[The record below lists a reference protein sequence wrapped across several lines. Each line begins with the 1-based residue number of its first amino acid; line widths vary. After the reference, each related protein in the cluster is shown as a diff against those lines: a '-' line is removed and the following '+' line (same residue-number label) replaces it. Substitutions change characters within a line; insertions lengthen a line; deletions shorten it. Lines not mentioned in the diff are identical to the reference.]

1 MASFINLALQG
12 AANALLENYAAA
24 RDTPATGA
32 FVKANG
38 ITGSAQLIASG
49 AGARGVGVSS
59 NAIDEG
65 NYVLTTVPPSN
76 NYFATVS
83 LQILSTGNYFGIGLR
98 ANTTDRTRYSVDYNA
113 NGTVIV
119 NKFPASGAGTQITTG
134 TSGTGAT
141 SYAWNPVAGSTV
153 HTIKA
158 QVDGT
163 TNTRIR
169 AWVDGSINP
178 VLDVTDSTAPITG
191 AGLVS
196 LHWYNITAPTD
207 TTGILATALV
217 ADVPVAAFINLALV
231 GAANALLEN
240 YTNTGDTPAT
250 GAFVKANGGT
260 GSAQLIAS
268 GAGARGVGVS
278 TSFFDEGNYVL
289 TAVPVQA
296 DYFATVS
303 LQILSTGNY
312 FGIGLRAN
320 TTDRTRY
327 SVDYNANG
335 TVIVNKFPASGAG
348 TQITT
353 GTSGT
358 GATSYAWN
366 PVAGS
371 TVHTIKAQ
379 VDGTVT
385 PRIRVWIDG
394 GANPVLDVTDST
406 APITGAGLVSLHWY
420 NITAPTDTT
429 GILVTA
435 FVAYQVVA
443 TPPAIYIPA
452 TVAGTVRSP
461 GNWAQTGTGGL
472 RSANPGAYLKTL
484 WTGLTTMTLG
494 IDISYNNPTYPP
506 TVAWRW
512 DGGAWTIAAV
522 QPALNLTPTA
532 LTSGTHF
539 LEVVYDASYSYGQD
553 RWGPISG
560 ISTLV
565 SSLTIAGYTPNGG
578 AAQVACARKAK
589 TILIYGDSIT
599 EGMRVNGII
608 AGGPAG
614 GYGLETSGSDTLK
627 GYASNLGLDAEVG
640 IIGFGGSGVTVVG
653 SGNVPVLATSYTSVY
668 AGASRSLTDIFGD
681 GTNKSPD
688 AVLYVEG
695 TNDTGNAEAGPL
707 STHTSGICTGL
718 KSVITAIETV
728 APQCKHGVV
737 SPFNGAH
744 EVSTQAAVV
753 QLNDPRVAWVSA
765 ATWANQAGDL
775 NTDGIH
781 PLAVTHVGKIAP
793 RVADFAETVLNLG
806 SVVGGT
812 SVSRALRRGR

>member
-1 MASFINLALQG
+1 MPSFINLALVG

-24 RDTPATGA
+24 GDTPATGA
-32 FVKANG
+32 FVKASG
-38 ITGSAQLIASG
+38 GTGSAQLIASG
-49 AGARGVGVSS
+49 SGARGAGTSTT
-59 NAIDEG
+59 ATDEG
-65 NYVLTTVPPSN
+65 NYVLTPVPPGTD
-76 NYFATVS
+76 YYATTS

-98 ANTTDRTRYSVDYNA
+98 ANTTDRSRYSVDYNA
-113 NGTVIV
+113 NGTVII
-119 NKFPASGAGTQITTG
+119 NKFPASGAGVQVTAGTG
-134 TSGTGAT
+134 GTGAT

-158 QVDGT
+158 QIEGT

-169 AWVDGSINP
+169 VWIDGAANP
-178 VLDVTDSTAPITG
+178 VLDVTDSSAPITSVG
-191 AGLVS
+191 RVS
-196 LHWYNITAPTD
+196 LHWYNVTAPTD

-217 ADVPVAAFINLALV
+217 ADVPMPSFINLALV
-231 GAANALLEN
+231 GTANALLES
-240 YTNTGDTPAT
+240 YAAAGDTPAS
-250 GAFVKANGGT
+250 GAFVKASGGT

-268 GAGARGVGVS
+268 GSGARGAGVS
-278 TSFFDEGNYVL
+278 STATDEGNYVL
-289 TAVPVQA
+289 TPVPPGT
-296 DYFATVS
+296 DYYATTS

-320 TTDRTRY
+320 TTDRSRY

-335 TVIVNKFPASGAG
+335 TVIINKFPASGAG
-348 TQITT
+348 VQVTT
-353 GTSGT
+353 GAGP
-358 GATSYAWN
+358 TSYAWN
-366 PVAGS
+366 PAAGS
-371 TVHTIKAQ
+371 TVHTINTLIE
-379 VDGTVT
+379 GTTSV
-385 PRIRVWIDG
+385 RIRVWIDG
-394 GANPVLDVTDST
+394 TVNPVLDVTDS
-406 APITGAGLVSLHWY
+406 ASPIASVGRVSLHWY
-420 NITAPTDTT
+420 NVTAPTDTT
-429 GILVTA
+429 GILATA
-435 FVAYQVVA
+435 LVVDQANAPPPPTVLA
-443 TPPAIYIPA
+443 TA
-452 TVAGTVRSP
+452 AGTARSP
-461 GNWAQTGTGGL
+461 GNWARSGAGGL
-472 RSANPGAYLKTL
+472 RSVNPGAYLKTL

-494 IDISYNNPTYPP
+494 IDISYNNMTFPP

-522 QPALNLTPTA
+522 RAALNLTPTP

-539 LEVVYDASYSYGQD
+539 LELVYDASYSYGQD
-553 RWGPISG
+553 RWGPVNG
-560 ISTLV
+560 TTNLV
-565 SSLTIAGYTPNGG
+565 SSLTITGYTPNGG
-578 AAQVACARKAK
+578 AAQVPLARKARVM
-589 TILIYGDSIT
+589 LIYGDSIT

-608 AGGPAG
+608 SGGPAG

-627 GYASNLGLDAEVG
+627 GYASNLGVDAEVG
-640 IIGFGGSGVTVVG
+640 IIGFGGSGLTVVG
-653 SGNVPVLATSYTSVY
+653 SGNVPTLATSYASVY
-668 AGASRSLTDIFGD
+668 SGVTRSMADIYGD
-681 GTNKSPD
+681 GTNKAPD

-781 PLAVTHVGKIAP
+781 PLAVAHVGKIAP

-806 SVVGGT
+806 NVVGGT
-812 SVSRALRRGR
+812 PVSRAVRRGR